1 MMFDPEVRKILGEK
15 LALVWADESGQ
26 LLAEQ
31 APGASRFVV
40 LGPVPLP
47 LTLGSR
53 THLFQWY
60 TFSRWPESR
69 AEVVTVDVVLH
80 RLAAMESLPS
90 SILVMGDLKAA
101 EAPMVRIHS
110 CCATGDIF
118 GSQRCEC
125 GPQLRRA
132 QQLVAEAGEGAVVYL
147 AQHEGRGIGLFAKAA
162 AYLLQDR
169 GFDTYEA
176 NRKLGFPEDGRDFGE
191 AAFILNHLRGD
202 GRPIRLVSNN
212 PEKRKALEAGGVK
225 VCGLVPLVNGLTRHN
240 LRYLQS
246 KRAYGHLINE
256 RDLVVREPEEGGEP
270 LRRRLNGAH
279 P

>member
-1 MMFDPEVRKILGEK
+1 MIIDPEVRKILAESLT
-15 LALVWADESGQ
+15 LAWADESGR
-26 LLAEQ
+26 LLPEQ
-31 APGASRFVV
+31 VPGAQRYVV

-47 LTLGSR
+47 LTLGTR
-53 THLFQWY
+53 TFLFQWY
-60 TFSRWPESR
+60 TFSRWPEAR
-69 AEVVTVDVVLH
+69 AEVVTVDLVLH

-90 SILVMGDLKAA
+90 SILVMGDLKGS

-169 GFDTYEA
+169 GYDTYEA

-191 AAFILNHLRGD
+191 ASFILNHLRGQA
-202 GRPIRLVSNN
+202 RPIRLISNN

-225 VCGLVPLVNGLTRHN
+225 VAGCIPLLNGLTTHN

-256 RDLVVREPEEGGEP
+256 RDLVVRDGEEGGDGF
-270 LRRRLNGAH
+270 RRAVNGVH
-279 P
+279 L